1 MTGHRKHF
9 HAIVMIVSALAMFSQ
24 AQAAPTPAELSSI
37 WAVDWSAK
45 NLDAVMQLYASNPVF
60 LPTVGASWDGLS
72 AIRKN
77 CEGLQAKFNPH
88 IVVHSI
94 WNAASGE
101 LAYDSGAYD
110 ETLVPAAG
118 GKTIYSKGNYIFIY
132 RRRASGPWKIVE
144 QTFTELEPIAL

>member
-1 MTGHRKHF
+1 MSKSLSRLARIGICV
-9 HAIVMIVSALAMFSQ
+9 AALTMSGP
-24 AQAAPTPAELSSI
+24 AQAAPTPSDLSSI
-37 WAVDWSAK
+37 WAADWSAK
-45 NLDAVMQLYASNPVF
+45 NLDAVMKLYAPNPVF

-77 CEGLQAKFNPH
+77 CAGLQAKFNPH

-94 WNAASGE
+94 WTEASGL
-101 LAYDSGAYD
+101 LAYDSGTYE

-118 GKTIYSKGNYIFIY
+118 GKTIHARGDYIFIY
-132 RRRASGPWKIVE
+132 QRRANGPWKILE

>member
-1 MTGHRKHF
+1 MSGP
-9 HAIVMIVSALAMFSQ
+9 
-24 AQAAPTPAELSSI
+24 AQAAPTPSDLSSI
-37 WAVDWSAK
+37 WAADWSAK
-45 NLDAVMQLYASNPVF
+45 NLDAVMQLYAPNPVF

-77 CEGLQAKFNPH
+77 CAGLQAKFNPH

-94 WNAASGE
+94 WTEASGL
-101 LAYDSGAYD
+101 LAYDSGTYE

-118 GKTIYSKGNYIFIY
+118 GKTIHARGDYIFIY
-132 RRRASGPWKIVE
+132 QRRANGPWKILE